1 MDHSKED
8 LTEALRQID
17 STIRKLNAV
26 IRSLEAK
33 DDPRRFRSQLTLAE
47 RRIKAFSLASELIAR
62 ELENK

>member
-1 MDHSKED
+1 MDHSKEE

-26 IRSLEAK
+26 IRNLEAK